1 MWFWSIFEPA
11 NNFLQGM
18 QNGPISYSWCCTKHV
33 VFILMQHLIATGF
46 SIAFTFEMVRVE
58 KRKRMDD
65 DPVTS
70 VTSGT
75 AERSSWSTVA
85 EEKWRWRGMT
95 LPCRCNAGKT
105 CRSTDGLTNDPAQP
119 VKSSLVKK
127 IKCIH
132 DVPSTAGLLMHIY
145 VVFWEESRKS
155 TASCNIYCNV
165 KALSLVLVYVPM
177 LILNLYIWQC
187 CQLRF

>member
-85 EEKWRWRGMT
+85 EEKVEGDDPVMSVQ
-95 LPCRCNAGKT
+95 CR
-105 CRSTDGLTNDPAQP
+105 Q
-119 VKSSLVKK
+119 
-127 IKCIH
+127 
-132 DVPSTAGLLMHIY
+132 
-145 VVFWEESRKS
+145 
-155 TASCNIYCNV
+155 NV
-165 KALSLVLVYVPM
+165 KEYRRLDQWSCLASQENQVHPWCAKYCRIADAHICCILRGKQEVYRIM
-177 LILNLYIWQC
+177 
-187 CQLRF
+187 